1 MSVTLH
7 TTIGNLKFEIFCDTA
22 PRTAFNFLA
31 LCASGAYDGTNF
43 HRNIKGFMIQGG
55 DTAEKTGSKGGES
68 IWGPVPFPDEF
79 HPNVSW
85 TGWVR
90 GPLSVCIS
98 THPTQNLHDKRGVLS
113 MANKGK
119 DTNRSQFFIC
129 YERQPHLNN
138 LHTVFGR
145 LIDGFEVLDKMERLP
160 VIGPSA
166 PKKKLEHCPINPP
179 VIKKIT
185 VHANPLAD
193 EMIVF
198 PSPHGAPEKR
208 I

>member
-7 TTIGNLKFEIFCDTA
+7 TTIGDLKLEIFCDSA

-31 LCASGAYDGTNF
+31 LCASGSYDDTIF
-43 HRNIKGFMIQGG
+43 HRNIPGFMIQGG
-55 DTAEKTGSKGGES
+55 DTADKTGVKGGES
-68 IWGPVPFPDEF
+68 IWGNVSFPDEF
-79 HPNVSW
+79 HHN
-85 TGWVR
+85 
-90 GPLSVCIS
+90 
-98 THPTQNLHDKRGVLS
+98 NLHSQRGMLS

-129 YERQPHLNN
+129 YQPQPHLNN

-145 LIDGFEVLDKMERLP
+145 VIGGFEVLDKMERLP
-160 VIGPSA
+160 VMGKSA
-166 PKKKLEHCPINPP
+166 PKKKLESCPVNPP

-198 PSPHGAPEKR
+198 PSPNGPPEKR
-208 I
+208 T